1 MRLRVLDFVSTM
13 VTSVRARGCWAVQL
27 PHIIDTTDMGP
38 KELLVFIPG
47 PVAAD
52 DVEDVS
58 RILSLCASKPGWK
71 VVVGWCTPYEEKTL
85 TQVAASEAVDI
96 SFTGYL
102 AEEELLRQFARSA
115 VVVRPYASRSPE
127 NRHAASGPLSWAA
140 GQACV
145 VVTDDD
151 RSGAIELERAG
162 LVIRSADLV
171 GSLNRVIDSYSPL
184 SAARIRQTARESM
197 GCDAVASTYF
207 DAARRSGSWRSG
219 DGPDRASAARTSL
232 STDSSQP

>member
-1 MRLRVLDFVSTM
+1 M
-13 VTSVRARGCWAVQL
+13 A
-27 PHIIDTTDMGP
+27 P